1 MIYLLKQNHF
11 RFDFNYIYLIIA
23 LFLYYGLNLF
33 DVIVDYREDFIIF
46 SYMCFLNL
54 TVFS

>member
-11 RFDFNYIYLIIA
+11 RFDYIYLIMS
-23 LFLYYGLNLF
+23 LFLYYGLNPF

-46 SYMCFLNL
+46 SYIRILNL
-54 TVFS
+54 NVFS